1 MSTLKVDTIEHE
13 TATSAIDMPNKFK
26 VSGNGIE
33 QGYTSSETEP
43 SDGEP
48 GDIWWDS
55 ANEKIYRYIDGEFK
69 ELTGATSGGSAT
81 SYGDRALAAGGN
93 GVSTGWL
100 PYNHD
105 RIFYF
110 DTTTPGNA
118 SDFGDLTLGRAYTT
132 GASNGS
138 RGVFIG
144 GHGYIPSTQGLD
156 PYGGNVID
164 YVTVATTGNA
174 TDFGD
179 ITRANGQQ
187 GLHGHGCVHNS
198 TRAVF
203 EGGRFNADETNT
215 ATSGSN
221 DDQYSG
227 EIYYITIATTGN
239 ATLFGNLDMSA
250 YSRDTRDTSAGAGNE
265 TRGIF
270 SGGVYRN
277 APFSGGNLYGNVLDY
292 VTIDTTGN
300 STDFGDLLATRVNHG
315 AAANSTRMLVGG
327 GGVGGSGSSNYSNS
341 IEYVTIDTTGNSIDF
356 GDLTKVRGKNVGTSN
371 GTKAFFIGGQN
382 TSSPY
387 TDSGIDV
394 VTIDTTG
401 NATDHGD
408 LDGTNTNGGS
418 TNYMGALTGA
428 AS

>member
-26 VSGNGIE
+26 VAGAGIE
-33 QGYTSSETEP
+33 QGYTSSATEP
-43 SDGEP
+43 TGAST

-69 ELTGATSGGSAT
+69 ELTGSSGSSSAT

-93 GVSTGWL
+93 GVASGWL
-100 PYNHD
+100 PSNHD

-118 SDFGDLTLGRAYTT
+118 SDFGDLTIGRSYIT

-144 GHGYIPSTQGLD
+144 GYAYPAVTD
-156 PYGGNVID
+156 PYGSNVID

-179 ITRANGQQ
+179 INRANGQQ
-187 GLHGHGCVHNS
+187 GLYGHGCTHNS

-203 EGGRFNADETNT
+203 AGGRFNADETNS
-215 ATSGSN
+215 ASSGSN

-250 YSRDTRDTSAGAGNE
+250 YSRDTRDWFAGAGNE

-270 SGGVYRN
+270 SGGIYRN
-277 APFSGGNLYGNVLDY
+277 APFSGGNLDGNVLDY
-292 VTIDTTGN
+292 ITIDTTGN
-300 STDFGDLLATRVNHG
+300 STDFGDLLATRTAHG
-315 AAANSTRMLVGG
+315 AAASSTRMLIGG
-327 GGVGGSGSSNYSNS
+327 GAVGGSGSSYYSNS

-356 GDLTKVRGKNVGTSN
+356 GDLTKVRGKVVGTSN

-382 TSSPY
+382 TVSPY

-394 VTIDTTG
+394 VTIATTG

-418 TNYMGALTGA
+418 TNHMGALTGA